1 MSTGARAADQS
12 PSKPD
17 GEFVVNVPTET
28 GSCAVIDIAF
38 DEARD
43 TYSVR
48 FSGELLDQ
56 SPEAITAAV
65 QMTLLALRGLSTVT
79 SDERRERMGL
89 WLIR

>member
-1 MSTGARAADQS
+1 MNGVSVDWRPGGGSVTVQAD
-12 PSKPD
+12 
-17 GEFVVNVPTET
+17 GVFVVNVPTET

-65 QMTLLALRGLSTVT
+65 QMTLLALR
-79 SDERRERMGL
+79 DCRP
-89 WLIR
+89 